1 MFTEMQNRVVVE
13 SVFNTMQ
20 MNARIMHFP
29 SNPDSGADATW
40 VDASNQDNFN
50 DGTEIGT
57 AFNDL
62 SSGAIKKHLLR
73 DVPLTAFKL
82 ATREYVGYEE
92 EEDTLLP
99 IAGIVSDAIVR
110 RMARTSDKSILGTGI
125 VAPFTE
131 LEEFSGGHTGGTV
144 SSASTTATITSTN
157 VHSAR
162 TAMGQWGHNPSDL
175 VLFLSQA
182 AYYGL
187 VDDANVITSDK
198 YGEKATILTGELG
211 KIWGIPMIVS
221 DAFEAAAAGKA
232 QGILVNPSN
241 YIVGNYRNLTVQTAD
256 DVVAQSK
263 AIVATRRMGFIAK
276 DTNGASASQ
285 GSMCLLK
292 YAAS

>member
-1 MFTEMQNRVVVE
+1 
-13 SVFNTMQ
+13 
-20 MNARIMHFP
+20 
-29 SNPDSGADATW
+29 
-40 VDASNQDNFN
+40 
-50 DGTEIGT
+50 
-57 AFNDL
+57 
-62 SSGAIKKHLLR
+62 
-73 DVPLTAFKL
+73 
-82 ATREYVGYEE
+82 
-92 EEDTLLP
+92 
-99 IAGIVSDAIVR
+99 
-110 RMARTSDKSILGTGI
+110 
-125 VAPFTE
+125 
-131 LEEFSGGHTGGTV
+131 
-144 SSASTTATITSTN
+144 
-157 VHSAR
+157 
-162 TAMGQWGHNPSDL
+162 MGPWGHNPSDL

-211 KIWGIPMIVS
+211 KIWGIPMVVS

-276 DTNGASASQ
+276 DTNGAAATR

-292 YAAS
+292 YADS